1 MTWLSVQMNDS
12 TVSRLGRLAERR
24 KLSLAEMAALAIEE
38 FIEREEWQ
46 FAEIEAAVCEA
57 DQGNFASDEGASQFY
72 RSTPAICQPIR
83 TTPRYNPDRS
93 GKSAPPRVI
102 SAGRASS

>member
-1 MTWLSVQMNDS
+1 MTLLSFQINDS

-57 DQGNFASDEGASQFY
+57 DQGDFASDEEVAAVLSKYAGNLSADQN
-72 RSTPAICQPIR
+72 
-83 TTPRYNPDRS
+83 NPS
-93 GKSAPPRVI
+93 I
-102 SAGRASS
+102 